1 MDLSG
6 DKGAGKQ
13 RAHATA
19 AVFLRLR
26 LTLAR
31 PCLVSSVSSFM
42 LLLSFCI
49 YFLNKIILP
58 ALSLSLLP
66 IDWFDTG
73 RSGWSKNKLFHFIQT
88 PIVLAK

>member
-6 DKGAGKQ
+6 DKGVGKQ

-42 LLLSFCI
+42 LLLGFFI

-58 ALSLSLLP
+58 ALSLS
-66 IDWFDTG
+66 IAN
-73 RSGWSKNKLFHFIQT
+73 S
-88 PIVLAK
+88 

>member
-6 DKGAGKQ
+6 DKGAGKH

-31 PCLVSSVSSFM
+31 LCLVSSVSSFM
-42 LLLSFCI
+42 LLLGFFI

-58 ALSLSLLP
+58 ALSLS
-66 IDWFDTG
+66 IAN
-73 RSGWSKNKLFHFIQT
+73 S
-88 PIVLAK
+88 

>member
-31 PCLVSSVSSFM
+31 LCFVSSVSSFM

-58 ALSLSLLP
+58 ALSLS
-66 IDWFDTG
+66 IAN
-73 RSGWSKNKLFHFIQT
+73 R
-88 PIVLAK
+88 